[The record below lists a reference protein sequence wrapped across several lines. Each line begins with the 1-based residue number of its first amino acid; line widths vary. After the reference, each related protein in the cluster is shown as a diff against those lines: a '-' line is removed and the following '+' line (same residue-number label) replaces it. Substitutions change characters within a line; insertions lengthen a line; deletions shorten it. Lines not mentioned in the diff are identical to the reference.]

1 MGRLALMELGG
12 GEPGSLSLKIL
23 GLEPRDLVDRGGF
36 GVVGIENSDS
46 PSGLNSSLVGE
57 SLQNEDRVLEGSEF
71 AVLARPPV

>member
-1 MGRLALMELGG
+1 MELGG

-36 GVVGIENSDS
+36 GVVGFENSDS
-46 PSGLNSSLVGE
+46 PSGLNSSLGWGKF
-57 SLQNEDRVLEGSEF
+57 SNEDRVLEGSQF